1 MLRTDRK
8 VDKQI
13 MTVNGKLNLNRYS
26 LKPADPESKRRLMET
41 EGLKRVVPLD
51 IRLGVDN
58 LPFKMTVAA
67 MLTTA
72 YWAQNQMS
80 YRRASDAI
88 CSVSMI
94 ETNPETV
101 RLVADHVGG
110 VVFEEDMRAAG
121 RLRDKFGSGG
131 VDFGE
136 GKAKDGVL
144 YIQTDGAALN
154 TRNKDDDGSTWRENK
169 LGLVFSS
176 DNIRY
181 WTDAK
186 GKRQHRI
193 CKREYVSYV
202 GSVDVFKWLLLSCA
216 VRNGYGEYRRVVFLG
231 DGATWIRNMVA
242 ELYPDAQQILDFF
255 HLSENVYEF
264 AKALFKM
271 DESKY
276 RPWAENLCERLKAS
290 KYDEVLRDLQKYRET
305 PPQSGNVNLYNYIE
319 NNINNIDYAK
329 YQQEGYF
336 IGSGAIESAN
346 RLVLQQ
352 RLKQPGMR
360 WNEDTA
366 QPLLALRAKYES
378 GLWEKDVVDLLK
390 SKY

>member
-1 MLRTDRK
+1 
-8 VDKQI
+8 
-13 MTVNGKLNLNRYS
+13 MTVNGKLELSRYS
-26 LKPADPESKRRLMET
+26 LKPADAESRKRLLET

-51 IRLGVDN
+51 VSLGVDK
-58 LPFKMTVAA
+58 LPFKMTVGA
-67 MLTTA
+67 MLKTA

-80 YRRASDAI
+80 YRRASEAI

-101 RLVADHVGG
+101 RLVTDHIGG
-110 VVFEEDMRAAG
+110 IVFGEDMRMAV
-121 RLRDKFGSGG
+121 RLRDQFADGG
-131 VDFGE
+131 VNFGE
-136 GKAKDGVL
+136 SKAKDGVL

-154 TRNKDDDGSTWRENK
+154 TRSKDKDGSTWRENK

-186 GKRQHRI
+186 GERQHRI

-216 VRNGYGEYRRVVFLG
+216 VRNGYGKYRKTVFLG

-242 ELYPDAQQILDFF
+242 ELYPDAQQILDLF
-255 HLSENVYEF
+255 HLSENVYDF

-276 RPWAENLCERLKAS
+276 RPWAEEIYKRLKAS
-290 KYDEVLRDLQKYRET
+290 EYDEVLRDLQKYRDA
-305 PPQSGNVNLYNYIE
+305 PPLNSKVNLYKYIE
-319 NNINNIDYAK
+319 NNINNIDYAQ
-329 YQQEGYF
+329 YQKDGYF
-336 IGSGAIESAN
+336 CGSGAIESGN

-360 WNEDTA
+360 WNEETA
-366 QPLLALRAKYES
+366 QPLLTLRAKYES
-378 GLWEKDVVDLLK
+378 GLWENDVVDKVK
-390 SKY
+390 SSYHNTL

>member
-1 MLRTDRK
+1 
-8 VDKQI
+8 
-13 MTVNGKLNLNRYS
+13 MTVNGALNLYRYS
-26 LKPADPESKRRLMET
+26 LKPANAESKKKLMES

-51 IRLGVDN
+51 IHIGVDK
-58 LPFKMTVAA
+58 LPFKMTVSA
-67 MLTTA
+67 MLKTA

-88 CSVSMI
+88 HSVSMI

-101 RLVADHVGG
+101 RKVADHVGSI
-110 VVFEEDMRAAG
+110 VFEEDMRTAAQ
-121 RLRDKFGSGG
+121 LRDKFVNGG
-131 VDFGE
+131 VDFGS

-154 TRNKDDDGSTWRENK
+154 TRSKNENGSTWRENK

-186 GKRQHRI
+186 GKTHHRI
-193 CKREYVSYV
+193 HKREYVSYV
-202 GSVDVFKWLLLSCA
+202 GSVDTFKWLLLSCA
-216 VRNGYGEYRRVVFLG
+216 VRNGYGKYKKIVFLG
-231 DGATWIRNMVA
+231 DGATWIRNMVV
-242 ELYPDAQQILDFF
+242 ELYPDAQQILDFY

-271 DESKY
+271 NEAKY
-276 RPWAENLCERLKAS
+276 RPWAEDLCERLKAS
-290 KYDEVLRDLQKYRET
+290 KYEEVLHDLREYKDN
-305 PPQSGNVNLYNYIE
+305 PPANSDVNLYNYIE

-329 YQQEGYF
+329 YQQAGYF
-336 IGSGAIESAN
+336 IGSGAIESGN

-366 QPLLALRAKYES
+366 QPLLTLRAKFES
-378 GLWEKDVVDLLK
+378 GLWENDVVSALK
-390 SKY
+390 REYRKH

>member
-1 MLRTDRK
+1 
-8 VDKQI
+8 
-13 MTVNGKLNLNRYS
+13 MTTNGKLSLYRYS
-26 LKPADPESKRRLMET
+26 LKPVGSESRKRLLES

-51 IRLGVDN
+51 IRLGVDK
-58 LPFKMTVAA
+58 LPFKMTVGA
-67 MLTTA
+67 MLKTA

-88 CSVSMI
+88 CSVSKI

-101 RLVADHVGG
+101 RKVADHVGG
-110 VVFEEDMRAAG
+110 VVFQKDLGAAD
-121 RLRDKFGSGG
+121 RLRKQFEGGG
-131 VDFGE
+131 VEFGAR
-136 GKAKDGVL
+136 KAKDGVL

-154 TRNKDDDGSTWRENK
+154 TRIKGDDGSTWRENK

-186 GKRQHRI
+186 GTRQHRI
-193 CKREYVSYV
+193 LKREYVSYV

-216 VRNGYGEYRRVVFLG
+216 VRNGYGVYRKTVFLG
-231 DGATWIRNMVA
+231 DGATWIRNMVT

-255 HLSENVYEF
+255 HLSENVYKF

-271 DESKY
+271 DESRY
-276 RPWAENLCERLKAS
+276 RPWAEDLCKRLKAS
-290 KYDEVLRDLQKYRET
+290 KYDEVLCELREYKEK
-305 PPQSGNVNLYNYIE
+305 PPPDSDVNLYNYIE
-319 NNINNIDYAK
+319 NNIANIDYAK

-336 IGSGAIESAN
+336 IGSGAIESGN

-366 QPLLALRAKYES
+366 QSLLTLRAKHES
-378 GLWEKDVVDLLK
+378 GLWEKDVVDTLK
-390 SKY
+390 SYYCTL

>member
-1 MLRTDRK
+1 LRTDRK

-13 MTVNGKLNLNRYS
+13 MTVNGKLNLKRYS
-26 LKPADPESKRRLMET
+26 LKPADSESKRRLLET

-51 IRLGVDN
+51 IRLGVNN
-58 LPFKMTVAA
+58 LPFKMTVGA

-88 CSVSMI
+88 CAVSMI

-110 VVFEEDMRAAG
+110 VVFDEDMRAAG
-121 RLRDKFGSGG
+121 HLRRRFADSG
-131 VDFGE
+131 VDFGG

-154 TRNKDDDGSTWRENK
+154 TRRKDDEGSTWRENK

-176 DNIRY
+176 DNIRH
-181 WTDAK
+181 WKDTK

-193 CKREYVSYV
+193 LKREYVSYV
-202 GSVDVFKWLLLSCA
+202 GGVDTFKWLLLSCA
-216 VRNGYGEYRRVVFLG
+216 IRNGYGEYRRVVFLG

-255 HLSENVYEF
+255 HLSENVYKF

-276 RPWAENLCERLKAS
+276 KPWAEDLCERLKAS
-290 KYDEVLRDLQKYRET
+290 KYNEVLRDLREHREKL
-305 PPQSGNVNLYNYIE
+305 PPDSEINLYNYIE
-319 NNINNIDYAK
+319 NNIENIDYAK

-336 IGSGAIESAN
+336 IGSGAIESGN

-360 WNEDTA
+360 WNEVSA
-366 QPLLALRAKYES
+366 QPLLTLRAKNES
-378 GLWEKDVVDLLK
+378 GLWQKDVVNFLK
-390 SKY
+390 TKF